1 MNTMSPS
8 TEAELLA
15 QLREQLDPE
24 KIPRHVAII
33 MDGNGR
39 WAKQQRKSRI
49 EGHKAGAQSV
59 RSVVEA
65 AAELGIS
72 ALTLYAFSTENW
84 RRPAMEIKALMSLLI
99 QYLKEE
105 LKELQQHDIRLK
117 AIGRLHALPK
127 DVQKPLTAAMESTK
141 DNRGMTLC
149 IALNYGGQHEILDA
163 VKNVL
168 YLMQEQKISV
178 DELTPEVF
186 SRYLSTAELPE
197 LDLMIRTSGEMRVSN
212 FLLWQLAYAELYVTP
227 VLWPDFRKPH
237 FYEAI
242 LNFQQR
248 HRRFGNITE

>member
-1 MNTMSPS
+1 MSPS
-8 TEAELLA
+8 TETKLLD
-15 QLREQLDPE
+15 QLREQIDPE
-24 KIPRHVAII
+24 KIPRHVAVI

-39 WAKQQRKSRI
+39 WAKQQGKSRI

-59 RSVVEA
+59 RAVIEA
-65 AAELGIS
+65 TTDLGIS
-72 ALTLYAFSTENW
+72 TLTLYAFSSENW

-99 QYLKEE
+99 QYLKGEIG
-105 LKELQQHDIRLK
+105 ELQQHNIRLK
-117 AIGRLHALPK
+117 AIGRLHALPAE
-127 DVQKPLTAAMESTK
+127 VQKPLYAAMESTQ
-141 DNRGMTLC
+141 DNTGLTLC
-149 IALNYGGQHEILDA
+149 LALNYGGQHEILDA
-163 VKNVL
+163 VKNIL
-168 YLMQEQKISV
+168 YLIQDQKISV
-178 DELTPEVF
+178 DMLTPELF
-186 SRYLSTAELPE
+186 SRYLSTADLPE